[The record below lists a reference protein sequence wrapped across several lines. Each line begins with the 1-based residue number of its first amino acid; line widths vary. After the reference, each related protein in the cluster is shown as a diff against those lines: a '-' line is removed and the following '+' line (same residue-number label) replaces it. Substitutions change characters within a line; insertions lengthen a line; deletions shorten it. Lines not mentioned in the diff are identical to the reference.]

1 MGFDKACKVNGCAGT
16 DEPCQPFGAVQ
27 VAAVRAPAQRGQ
39 TGMIRVCQ
47 NRGKPMAVLFV
58 SGVNDPSKIEV
69 TLDDKGRIG
78 YLLDGNCSVL
88 HRMDLGTREVAEV
101 LIFGKRV
108 RQTGLEFNRRPSLI
122 FNQIA
127 DPDTHRGSLERCI
140 ELCESVDSPVI
151 NHPRSVMR
159 SSRERVSAALQGIPG
174 VTMPRTIR
182 FQPRSPQE
190 VVRRAMAEGFGFPFL
205 VRIAGLHGGV
215 SMVRV
220 DRPDDH
226 SAMHALPFDGRD
238 FYLAE
243 FIDFQSSDGLY
254 RKTRVVVVDG
264 VPLVRHLLINTD
276 WMVHASSGDFMDRH
290 PPLLEEARSVLADF
304 DRSIRPRVEAATTA
318 IAERL
323 GLDFF
328 GIDCHIDEAGQM
340 IVFEANANMN
350 VLYNRRAMYQ
360 PCLDVIK
367 KHLLRLIDA
376 RGAGSGRKTG

>member
-1 MGFDKACKVNGCAGT
+1 
-16 DEPCQPFGAVQ
+16 
-27 VAAVRAPAQRGQ
+27 
-39 TGMIRVCQ
+39 
-47 NRGKPMAVLFV
+47 MAVLFV

-69 TLDDKGRIG
+69 TLDGQGRIG

-88 HRMDLGTREVAEV
+88 HKLDLGRREFAEV

-108 RQTGLEFNRRPSLI
+108 RQAGVEFKRRPSVI

-127 DPDTHRGSLERCI
+127 DPDTHRGSLERCA
-140 ELCESVDSPVI
+140 ELCALVDSPVI
-151 NHPRSVMR
+151 NHPMNVIR
-159 SSRERVSAALQGIPG
+159 SSRERVSAVLQGIDG

-190 VVRRAMAEGFGFPFL
+190 VVARAEKEDLGYPFL

-215 SMVRV
+215 SVVRFN
-220 DRPDDH
+220 RGDDH
-226 SAMHALPFDGRD
+226 SALHAMPFDGRD

-243 FIDFQSSDGLY
+243 FVDFQSPDGLY
-254 RKTRVVVVDG
+254 RKTRIIVVDG
-264 VPLVRHLLINTD
+264 VPLIRHLLINSD

-290 PPLLEEARSVLADF
+290 PPLVEEARSVLADF
-304 DRSIRPRVEAATTA
+304 DRSIRPKVEAATATIRA
-318 IAERL
+318 RL

-350 VLYNRRAMYQ
+350 VLFNRREMYK
-360 PCLDVIK
+360 PCLAVIQE
-367 KHLLRLIDA
+367 HLLAMIDE
-376 RGAGSGRKTG
+376 RSGRSPGETH